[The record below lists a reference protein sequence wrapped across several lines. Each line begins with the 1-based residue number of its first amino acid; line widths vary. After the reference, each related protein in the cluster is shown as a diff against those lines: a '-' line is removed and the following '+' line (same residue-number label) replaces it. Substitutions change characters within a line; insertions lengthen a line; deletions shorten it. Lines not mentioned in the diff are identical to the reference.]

1 VPSFQFEPSQVEKV
15 PDIKSAKGEIMNDG
29 CSVVSPK
36 VMQEIRRILDLH
48 ETPTAVQA
56 RLGGAKGVWM
66 VDPSIDW
73 SSDEVSIKVTES
85 QLKYNGYADDQDWA
99 RMTLDILHISHEPR
113 AATINLQLIPILE
126 NRGVPFQAL
135 KELTEEHLEED
146 LGELF
151 QVVDKPVE
159 LRKWIYDRGSVGK
172 ERISYKGIQTTGSI
186 PSTKHEMAILLLEV
200 CTARYATL
208 GLFNLTLTCR
218 RVASS
223 FALARCLWTM

>member
-1 VPSFQFEPSQVEKV
+1 V